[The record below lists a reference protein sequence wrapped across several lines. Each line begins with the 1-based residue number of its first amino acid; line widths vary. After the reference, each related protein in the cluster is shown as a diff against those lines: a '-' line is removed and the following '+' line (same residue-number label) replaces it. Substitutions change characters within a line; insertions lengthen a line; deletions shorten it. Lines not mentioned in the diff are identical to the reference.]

1 MILTNRLMLVPA
13 TVQLMVAEM
22 NGRAALAQGL
32 GAEVPESWPPE
43 FHDMAALTHTLWQ
56 LRRHPQEAG
65 WWLHYFVRRE
75 EEGAPRLLIGAGG
88 YKGAPDAEG
97 TVEIGYSILP
107 EYRRQG
113 FATEATR
120 GLIAHAFRRSEVK
133 QVVAETLPELYP
145 SIGVLK
151 KCGFSLEGPG
161 SEEGA
166 IRYRL
171 TRQAY
176 EQGKGL
182 SPPEGGEGLLQSCNS
197 TCE

>member
-1 MILTNRLMLVPA
+1 MIRTNRLVLVPT
-13 TVQLMVAEM
+13 TVQLAVAEL
-22 NGRAALAQGL
+22 NGQDALAQGL

-43 FHDMAALTHTLWQ
+43 LYDTAALTYTLWQ

-65 WWLHYFVRRE
+65 WWLYYFVRQE
-75 EEGAPRLLIGAGG
+75 EDAGVSRVLIGAGG

-97 TVEIGYSILP
+97 IVEVGYSILP

-113 FATEATR
+113 FATEAVR
-120 GLIAHAFRRSEVK
+120 GLVAHAFQHSEVT

-161 SEEGA
+161 SEAGV

-171 TRQAY
+171 ARRDY
-176 EQGKGL
+176 EREKGL
-182 SPPEGGEGLLQSCNS
+182 ASDGLLDGRS
-197 TCE
+197 TYE